1 MSIGSN
7 AVKVTAKTALKGKWL
22 NALICS
28 SVLIFCMIINSY
40 LSSLISVFAGT
51 AFSEF
56 FYVLLTVFVFF
67 PLFLGVLKFFW
78 RMIFGCDDRPVSIFY
93 YYSAKELYIKAIK
106 FAFALIIKLL
116 PFAVIIFLPAFFVW
130 LLSQSYFFEFFD
142 IAIPLWSR
150 NLQYAILFTRT
161 LSTVILIFYALRY
174 YVSPVLFV
182 VDEEID
188 VWEALHMSSVIS
200 KRSTLDFIYL
210 FFSFSGWILI
220 SFFALPLF
228 FTVPYII
235 TSYVVHIRFSITEYN
250 NHIEKSIQDKYPSFT
265 VGV

>member
-7 AVKVTAKTALKGKWL
+7 AVKATARTALKGKWL
-22 NALICS
+22 NALICG
-28 SVLIFCMIINSY
+28 SVLIFCVIINSY
-40 LSSLISVFAGT
+40 LSSLISVFAG
-51 AFSEF
+51 AVFSEI

-78 RMIFGCDDRPVSIFY
+78 RMIFGCDDKPVLIFY
-93 YYSAKELYIKAIK
+93 YYSDKTLYLKAIK
-106 FAFALIIKLL
+106 FVFALFIKLL
-116 PFAVIIFLPAFFVW
+116 PFAIIVFLPAFFVW

-142 IAIPLWSR
+142 LAIPLWTR
-150 NLQYAILFTRT
+150 NLQYAIIFTRT

-174 YVSPVLFV
+174 YVSPLLFV

-210 FFSFSGWILI
+210 FFSFAGWILL
-220 SFFALPLF
+220 SLFALPLV
-228 FTVPYII
+228 FTVPYMI
-235 TSYVVHIRFSITEYN
+235 TAYVVHIRFSITEYN
-250 NHIEKSIQDKYPSFT
+250 NHIEKFIQNKYPSFT
-265 VGV
+265 VGA